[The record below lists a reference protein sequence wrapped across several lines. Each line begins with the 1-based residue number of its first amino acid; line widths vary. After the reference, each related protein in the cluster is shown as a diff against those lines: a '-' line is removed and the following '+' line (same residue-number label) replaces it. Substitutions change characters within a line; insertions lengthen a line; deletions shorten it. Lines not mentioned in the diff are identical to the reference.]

1 MLLLN
6 ITSISFLK
14 KSYFYSF
21 SIVYQIGEKCGDTE
35 CEFGGECCMMCGRN
49 GELVPSGE
57 CSNPMQGGPPCPLV
71 HCEVPITL
79 PPVII
84 DDQGENMIVAFS
96 L

>member
-1 MLLLN
+1 
-6 ITSISFLK
+6 
-14 KSYFYSF
+14 
-21 SIVYQIGEKCGDTE
+21 
-35 CEFGGECCMMCGRN
+35 MMCGRN

-84 DDQGENMIVAFS
+84 DDQGENIIVAFS